1 MQAPFSVRGSAGS
14 PDRRHSSVCQA
25 INVIG
30 TFYYRPVRKM
40 AYFSRAAMYRI
51 FPVALFC
58 LLMTRQVRGQSAPG
72 LIDGVVRD
80 SVTGSVLDEATV
92 DLHLLKHDTA
102 GKLFAVRRNGP
113 RGFVFHGL
121 PAGRYMIVA
130 TYLGYQPDTAKID
143 VVSGAVSRV
152 LLGMQ
157 RSDKSMMQV
166 VVTAR
171 IPPVIVRNDTIAF
184 NAGAYPTQ
192 PNATLEDL
200 LRKLPGI
207 DIDKNGNVTMQGKK
221 VDKIY
226 LDGKE
231 FFLGDPRTAT
241 QNLPAD
247 IIDQVEAFDSQ
258 SDHARLTGIKDV
270 SGTKSINIRLKKNR
284 RKGFFGK
291 LYAGAG
297 TGAPAG
303 EPGGAGPVGSGSVG
317 SGASGRLPPGTR
329 LGSYSA
335 GGNAMVL
342 GDTKFF
348 GDGNIN
354 NINNQFTGRDNRNGP
369 GNAGTQTLN
378 NLDLNL
384 RHEAKRLSFTV
395 NGGTNGSRTVLE
407 QLNTT
412 QTTLADSS
420 LLSGRRGNS
429 LSARQNWFGNAFVEY
444 NPDSLRLLEIRSAW
458 SGNSTSSNATDSTQV
473 SALKL
478 SGQYPVNQGQT
489 INSSRSNQWQ
499 ISNQL
504 NFRQRWRKPGQTLL
518 IGLTQTTSRQR
529 QPQTTYSQVDNYDS
543 AGHLTG
549 RTKIDQAIGQ
559 TSANDAYGVQLTY
572 THPVT
577 KGHLLDWT
585 YRLDRTVSRSDRSSH
600 DYDSATGAYDLP
612 DAVTSNH
619 FTTTNTIQRLG
630 IGYNVSSGRVQY
642 QLGLAAQVAELD
654 NLNRS
659 SDSTLKL
666 RQTNWYPRAS
676 LIYTPVAGRSLS
688 LQYGAATTS
697 PTLQQLQPVAD
708 PTNPF
713 FIRVGNPDLE
723 QQLTHHVSAMYN
735 AFEPHHFHNWQIGMD
750 GTYSEHAIVAAT
762 SVLAGGI
769 QQQRFVNVN
778 GEWNASTHLSY
789 GFPLGDQRKGNGSI
803 SLGGQY
809 GRGVNIVNG
818 VENFVRSPGGSA
830 SGKLN
835 FHPVA
840 DLFIE
845 ANGSLGV
852 SANRNSVNPLQ
863 NTVGWTQR
871 YSLQASYTLPWALTV
886 SSFYSLQLV
895 SGTLPAPP
903 VSLWNASAWKEIGR
917 RRQVQVRISAFGL
930 LNNTKNTSQSVG
942 VGTLSTTQT
951 NIPGRVLLLSA
962 IWHFRKFS

>member
-1 MQAPFSVRGSAGS
+1 
-14 PDRRHSSVCQA
+14 
-25 INVIG
+25 
-30 TFYYRPVRKM
+30 
-40 AYFSRAAMYRI
+40 MYRI
-51 FPVALFC
+51 LLLALFS
-58 LLMTRQVRGQSAPG
+58 LLVAHEGRGQAAPG
-72 LIDGVVRD
+72 LIDGIVRD
-80 SVTGSVLDEATV
+80 SVSGSVLEEATI
-92 DLHLLKHDTA
+92 DLHRLKHDTA
-102 GKLFAVRRNGP
+102 GKLFAVRRNGQ
-113 RGFVFHGL
+113 RGFAFHGL
-121 PAGRYMIVA
+121 PAGRYVLVA
-130 TYLGYQPDTAKID
+130 TYLGYQPDTIGIN
-143 VVSGAVSRV
+143 VPPGGISHV
-152 LLGMQ
+152 LLRMQ
-157 RSDKSMMQV
+157 RSDQSMMQV

-303 EPGGAGPVGSGSVG
+303 EAAGSGSMG
-317 SGASGRLPPGTR
+317 PAGGGHDPGTTP
-329 LGSYSA
+329 GSYSV

-342 GDTKFF
+342 GETRLF
-348 GDGNIN
+348 GDATVN
-354 NINNQFTGRDNRNGP
+354 NINNQFTGKDNRNGP

-384 RHEAKRLSFTV
+384 RHETKRLSYTV
-395 NGGTNGSRTVLE
+395 NGGTNGSRTVLD
-407 QLNTT
+407 QQNTT
-412 QTTLADSS
+412 QTTLTDSS
-420 LLSGRRGNS
+420 LLSDRKRS
-429 LSARQNWFGNAFVEY
+429 SVSTRQNWFGNAFIEY
-444 NPDSLRLLEIRSAW
+444 NPDSLRLLELRSTW
-458 SGNSTSSNATDSTQV
+458 SGNSASSNATDSTHV

-478 SGQYPVNQGQT
+478 SNNYPVNGGQT
-489 INSSRSNQWQ
+489 MNSSRSNEWQ
-499 ISNQL
+499 VSNQL
-504 NFRQRWRKPGQTLL
+504 NFRRRWRKPGQILL
-518 IGLTQTTSRQR
+518 VGVTQSSSRQR
-529 QPQTTYSQVDNYDS
+529 QPQTTYSLVDNYDS
-543 AGHLTG
+543 SGHLSG
-549 RTKIDQAIGQ
+549 RTKIDQEIGQ

-572 THPVT
+572 THPVS

-600 DYDSATGAYDLP
+600 DFDSATGSYDLP

-619 FTTTNTIQRLG
+619 FTTTNTIQRAG
-630 IGYNVSSGRVQY
+630 MGYNVVSGRVQY
-642 QLGLAAQVAELD
+642 QLGLAAQVSELD

-659 SDSTLKL
+659 TDSTLKL

-676 LIYTPVAGRSLS
+676 LIYTPVRGRSVN
-688 LQYGAATTS
+688 LQYGASTTS

-713 FIRVGNPDLE
+713 FIRVGNPGLE
-723 QQLTHHVSAMYN
+723 QELTHHVSAAYN
-735 AFEPHHFHNWQIGMD
+735 AFEPHHFRNWQLGLD

-762 SVLAGGI
+762 TILAGGI

-778 GEWNASTHLSY
+778 GVWNASTHLSY

-809 GRGVNIVNG
+809 GRGANIVNG
-818 VENFVRSPGGSA
+818 IENRVSSPGGSA
-830 SGKLN
+830 TGKLN

-845 ANGSLGV
+845 ANGSLAV
-852 SANRNSVNPLQ
+852 AANRNSVNPSQ

-886 SSFYSLQLV
+886 STFYTLQLV

-917 RRQVQVRISAFGL
+917 RRRVQLRLSAFGL
-930 LNNTKNTSQSVG
+930 LNNTKNSSQSVG
-942 VGTLSTTQT
+942 VGTLSTTET
-951 NIPGRVLLLSA
+951 NIPGRVLLLSV